1 MKTVLTK
8 VVQASALAAVMA
20 MPAMAATAAASVSY
34 VEPDRFTDVPFTP
47 WERERVLKQLTDHFG
62 KLAASLPPGQEFK
75 VEVLDVDLAGQTKP
89 NFRGGQDLRVMNGG
103 ADWPRIHFR
112 YSVTE
117 GGKVIKSGEEKL
129 SNMQYLQRM
138 NHYGNTELLRY
149 EKQMLDDW
157 FKQAMG
163 VDPAAMRQAT
173 R

>member
-1 MKTVLTK
+1 MKSVLTK
-8 VVQASALAAVMA
+8 VLQASALAAVMA
-20 MPAMAATAAASVSY
+20 LPASAATAAATVSY

-47 WERERVLKQLTDHFG
+47 WERERVLKQLTAHFD
-62 KLAASLPPGQEFK
+62 KLGASLPAGQELK

-103 ADWPRIHFR
+103 ADWPHIHFR
-112 YSVTE
+112 YSITE

-129 SNMQYLQRM
+129 SNMQYLNRM

-157 FKQAMG
+157 FKQA
-163 VDPAAMRQAT
+163 VAAR
-173 R
+173 

>member
-1 MKTVLTK
+1 MRIERINMKSVLTK
-8 VVQASALAAVMA
+8 VLQASALAAVMA
-20 MPAMAATAAASVSY
+20 LPASAATAAATVSY

-47 WERERVLKQLTDHFG
+47 WERERVLKQLTAHFD
-62 KLAASLPPGQEFK
+62 KLGASLPAGQELK

-103 ADWPRIHFR
+103 ADWPHIHFR
-112 YSVTE
+112 YSITE

-129 SNMQYLQRM
+129 SNMQYLNRM

-157 FKQAMG
+157 FKQA
-163 VDPAAMRQAT
+163 VAAR
-173 R
+173 

>member
-1 MKTVLTK
+1 MKSVLTK
-8 VVQASALAAVMA
+8 VLQASALAAVMA
-20 MPAMAATAAASVSY
+20 LPASAATAAATVSY

-47 WERERVLKQLTDHFG
+47 WERERVLKQLTAHFD
-62 KLAASLPPGQEFK
+62 KLGASLPAGQELK
-75 VEVLDVDLAGQTKP
+75 VEVLDIDLAGQTKP

-103 ADWPRIHFR
+103 ADWPHIHFR
-112 YSVTE
+112 YSITE

-129 SNMQYLQRM
+129 SNMQYLNRM

-157 FKQAMG
+157 FKQA
-163 VDPAAMRQAT
+163 VAT

>member
-1 MKTVLTK
+1 MKSVLTK
-8 VVQASALAAVMA
+8 VLQASALAAVMA
-20 MPAMAATAAASVSY
+20 LPASAATAAATVSY

-47 WERERVLKQLTDHFG
+47 WERERVLKQLTAHFD
-62 KLAASLPPGQEFK
+62 KLGASLPAGQELK

-103 ADWPRIHFR
+103 ADWPHIHFR
-112 YSVTE
+112 YSLTE

-129 SNMQYLQRM
+129 SNMQYLNRM

-157 FKQAMG
+157 FKQA
-163 VDPAAMRQAT
+163 VAAR
-173 R
+173 

>member
-1 MKTVLTK
+1 MKTVLTRI
-8 VVQASALAAVMA
+8 VQASALAAVMA
-20 MPAMAATAAASVSY
+20 LPASVATAAASVSY

-47 WERERVLKQLTDHFG
+47 WERERVLKQLTAHFD

-103 ADWPRIHFR
+103 ADWPHIHLR
-112 YSVTE
+112 YSITE

-129 SNMQYLQRM
+129 SNMQYLDRM

-157 FKQAMG
+157 FKKA
-163 VDPAAMRQAT
+163 VAAR
-173 R
+173 

>member
-1 MKTVLTK
+1 MRIERINMKSVLTK
-8 VVQASALAAVMA
+8 VLQASALAAVMA
-20 MPAMAATAAASVSY
+20 LPASAATAAATVSY

-47 WERERVLKQLTDHFG
+47 WERERVLKQLTAHFD
-62 KLAASLPPGQEFK
+62 KLGASLPAGQELK
-75 VEVLDVDLAGQTKP
+75 VEVLDIDLAGQTKP

-103 ADWPRIHFR
+103 ADWPHIHFR
-112 YSVTE
+112 YSITE

-129 SNMQYLQRM
+129 SNMQYLNRM

-157 FKQAMG
+157 FKQA
-163 VDPAAMRQAT
+163 VAT